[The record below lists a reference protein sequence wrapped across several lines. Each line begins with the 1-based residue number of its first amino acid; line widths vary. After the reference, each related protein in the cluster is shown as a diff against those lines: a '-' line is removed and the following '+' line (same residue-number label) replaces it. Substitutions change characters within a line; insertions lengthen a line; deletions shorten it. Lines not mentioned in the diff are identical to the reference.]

1 VLQIAKIVG
10 LDVEELK
17 AQMEAPEI
25 TAIIE
30 KNRAL
35 ARSLGISGTPA
46 FVIGSELVPGAVDYP
61 SFKELVTREHSK

>member
-1 VLQIAKIVG
+1 MESAQPLTMPVVLQNAKIVG

-30 KNRAL
+30 
-35 ARSLGISGTPA
+35 
-46 FVIGSELVPGAVDYP
+46 
-61 SFKELVTREHSK
+61 